1 MSFPNRALAE
11 IDGLHRVLQAWFRAE
26 GEQDPAVVQ
35 AHFDSN
41 YTMVG
46 AAGTLID
53 LEAFRRA
60 LPTLW
65 GSRPDLVMEIS
76 DEKVVHAGPGF
87 ALLTYNECQHAN
99 GSSNNRFST
108 VLMLDRGE
116 DEVPAWRHLQETMRP

>member
-1 MSFPNRALAE
+1 MACTVCCRLGSGPRGRRTRPL
-11 IDGLHRVLQAWFRAE
+11 VL
-26 GEQDPAVVQ
+26 
-35 AHFDSN
+35 AHFDAG

-46 AAGTLID
+46 AAGSLID

-76 DEKVVHAGPGF
+76 EEKVVHAGPGF
-87 ALLTYNECQHAN
+87 ALLTYNERQHAN

-108 VLMLDRGE
+108 ALMLDRGE
-116 DEVPAWRHLQETMRP
+116 DAVPAWRHLQETVRP